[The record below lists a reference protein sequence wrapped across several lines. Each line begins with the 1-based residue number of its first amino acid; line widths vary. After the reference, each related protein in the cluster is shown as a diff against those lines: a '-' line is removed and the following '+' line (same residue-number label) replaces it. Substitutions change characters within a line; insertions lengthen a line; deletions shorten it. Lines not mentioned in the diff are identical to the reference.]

1 MGGGDLIAPAQVLP
15 DFLEDRISGE
25 IFSHLYKLSPTI
37 CCEFYLQSTA
47 VVLMISF

>member
-25 IFSHLYKLSPTI
+25 IVSY
-37 CCEFYLQSTA
+37 
-47 VVLMISF
+47 V